1 MPIKAVVFDA
11 YGTLFDTMSVT
22 RAIAQVTEDAAAF
35 ATVWRS
41 KQIEYTFLRTLMQRY
56 APFWHV
62 TDEAL
67 RYTAMRYSIEL
78 TDEQHNSLM
87 NAWLDVAPFPDTRT
101 TLPTLD
107 RYRRAILSNGTP
119 QMLDAALAAARIQEQ
134 FDAVLSVDAL
144 QMYKPRPEVY
154 ALIEQTLHVAP
165 DETAFVS
172 SNAWDIAGAASFGL
186 RVVWINRAG
195 LPMEQLGFEPE
206 ATVQSLEEL
215 PESLKALG
223 SRR

>member
-154 ALIEQTLHVAP
+154 ALIEQTLHVAL